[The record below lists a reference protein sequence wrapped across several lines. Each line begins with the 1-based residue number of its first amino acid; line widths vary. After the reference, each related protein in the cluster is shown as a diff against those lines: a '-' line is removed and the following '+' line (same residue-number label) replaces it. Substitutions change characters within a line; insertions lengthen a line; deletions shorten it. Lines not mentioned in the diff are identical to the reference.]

1 MHAANEGSEIVQAHR
16 MAQAWQLADHI
27 RASAERGRYVIAVSM
42 GCLGLGFHSWLT
54 GSCSFLQAGD
64 FNSSPWSLPV
74 AILKDYGCLLDSWVE
89 SHPPSLLQ
97 TEYPENAEE
106 AIDLFGMTVDS
117 PINSY
122 SAGKPLSDTAK
133 QWKGKRLD
141 YIFYRGPDIARKRP
155 LQWTFQ
161 REKGQHADHVD
172 HEAGDAD
179 VLQQGEP
186 IRSSMSKAPILTC
199 ESSRVVLTGL
209 VPGQSFSYS
218 DHFGLCST
226 FTVVP
231 ADPKKDP
238 MVESDAPQNRP
249 LPAFR
254 ANENTASNPLVS
266 LDMDENAGDNRQ
278 GTFAAMP
285 QPRSFNES
293 TTKTQTVNAALQTL
307 RSYTKLARKDA
318 QLHLRLF
325 AASIVFALALTI
337 SSAWQPK
344 SWIQPIWTLLGVAA
358 GAIGATML
366 YVGFVWGE
374 WEQNL
379 LLETVEQ
386 MELELR
392 VSELEE
398 KGERPLAR

>member
-1 MHAANEGSEIVQAHR
+1 
-16 MAQAWQLADHI
+16 
-27 RASAERGRYVIAVSM
+27 
-42 GCLGLGFHSWLT
+42 
-54 GSCSFLQAGD
+54 
-64 FNSSPWSLPV
+64 
-74 AILKDYGCLLDSWVE
+74 
-89 SHPPSLLQ
+89 
-97 TEYPENAEE
+97 
-106 AIDLFGMTVDS
+106 
-117 PINSY
+117 
-122 SAGKPLSDTAK
+122 
-133 QWKGKRLD
+133 
-141 YIFYRGPDIARKRP
+141 
-155 LQWTFQ
+155 
-161 REKGQHADHVD
+161 
-172 HEAGDAD
+172 
-179 VLQQGEP
+179 
-186 IRSSMSKAPILTC
+186 MSKAPILTC
-199 ESSRVVLTGL
+199 ESSQVVLTGL

-238 MVESDAPQNRP
+238 MVESEAPQNRP

-254 ANENTASNPLVS
+254 ANENTASDPLVS
-266 LDMDENAGDNRQ
+266 LDMDENAGEHRQ
-278 GTFAAMP
+278 ETFAAMA

-293 TTKTQTVNAALQTL
+293 TTKIQTVNAALQTL

-318 QLHLRLF
+318 RLHLRLF

-379 LLETVEQ
+379 LMETVEQ

-398 KGERPLAR
+398 KGERPLSR